1 MTALYATV
9 WIALALF
16 ATGEAGRLRAGAD
29 RPAARWARPVAAAGA
44 LLMIA
49 HVLVALALRYNWD
62 HDRAVSETARQAA
75 SVYGFE
81 WRGNIY
87 VSYAFVALWVAE
99 VWRWR
104 SPSPRSRTV
113 TWIVRAFFL
122 TIIFNGAVVF
132 ASAPGRVAGITIVA
146 ALVWVW
152 WPRKRTV

>member
-16 ATGEAGRLRAGAD
+16 AAGEAGRRRARLDAGW
-29 RPAARWARPVAAAGA
+29 PRPVAAAGA

-49 HVLVALALRYNWD
+49 HVLVALALRYEWD
-62 HDRAVSETARQAA
+62 HERAVRETARQAA
-75 SVYGFE
+75 AVYGFE

-104 SPSPRSRTV
+104 SPAPRPSTA

-132 ASAPGRVAGITIVA
+132 ASPAGRVAGLAIVA
-146 ALVWVW
+146 ALVWAW
-152 WPRKRTV
+152 WPRTRTV